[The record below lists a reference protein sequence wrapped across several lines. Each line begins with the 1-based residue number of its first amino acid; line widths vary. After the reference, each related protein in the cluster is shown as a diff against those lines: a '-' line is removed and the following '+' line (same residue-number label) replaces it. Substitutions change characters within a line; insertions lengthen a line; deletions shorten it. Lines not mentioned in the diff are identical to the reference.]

1 MTNNREIKFRFWFKG
16 KMYDDADVILDE
28 SYFPVDGIVQVNQ
41 TMVEAMKQGYLFMQF
56 TGLKDKNGKDIY
68 QGDIVTYKSFSR
80 FREWSC
86 EEKSIVTWGDR
97 GGWLPFILHIEVED
111 GFYNYE
117 LEAFKVIGNLY
128 ENPDLLEAQN
138 DK

>member
-1 MTNNREIKFRFWFKG
+1 MTNNRELKFRAWS
-16 KMYDDADVILDE
+16 ILDKVMISDVGLWHMQYGE
-28 SYFPVDGIVQVNQ
+28 LFPHTPDQRCFN
-41 TMVEAMKQGYLFMQF
+41 LMQF
-56 TGLKDKNGKDIY
+56 TGIKDKNGKDIY
-68 QGDIVTYKSFSR
+68 EGDIVTYKSFSR